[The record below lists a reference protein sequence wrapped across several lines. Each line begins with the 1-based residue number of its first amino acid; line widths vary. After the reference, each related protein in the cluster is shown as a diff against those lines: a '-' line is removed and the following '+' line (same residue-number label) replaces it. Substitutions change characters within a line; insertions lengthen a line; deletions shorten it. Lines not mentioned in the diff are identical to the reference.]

1 MIQAALVS
9 PRGRKFLREVQA
21 RNLQIFSWTNN
32 DDINIEWC
40 IRQGLDG
47 IITDNVPR
55 ALELCE
61 TLGEEKRYR
70 WTAKV
75 VIGRIIFNFWLYVFI
90 LIFRRRYGTCI
101 EEQTKVDKNK

>member
-47 IITDNVPR
+47 IITDNVLR

-61 TLGEEKRYR
+61 TLGEERRYR

-75 VIGRIIFNFWLYVFI
+75 VIGRIIFNFWLYVFV
-90 LIFRRRYGTCI
+90 LLFRRRYGTCI
-101 EEQTKVDKNK
+101 DKQTKIDKNK